1 MNNTTIIELIVTINN
16 NNNEINKLRREKA
29 EYIFCKD
36 IIKRINDV
44 CNNFKEAI
52 INIDKL
58 TTVGSSD
65 RTLMIES
72 LLEAYTYELESLKEE
87 CKKHNVKKENMDLI
101 FLGLG
106 F

>member
-16 NNNEINKLRREKA
+16 NNNEINKLRKEKA
-29 EYIFCKD
+29 EYVFCKE

-44 CNNFKEAI
+44 CNNFKKAI
-52 INIDKL
+52 VDIDKI
-58 TTVGSSD
+58 TTVGSAD
-65 RTLMIES
+65 RALMIAS

-87 CKKHNVKKENMDLI
+87 CRKHNVKKENMELI
-101 FLGLG
+101 FVGLG